1 MEADMWD
8 NTEPEDARDSAGF
21 ADPLTDFVIA
31 LAIGA
36 VLGAIG
42 FMLALAAG
50 IRVPGLWG

>member
-1 MEADMWD
+1 MWD